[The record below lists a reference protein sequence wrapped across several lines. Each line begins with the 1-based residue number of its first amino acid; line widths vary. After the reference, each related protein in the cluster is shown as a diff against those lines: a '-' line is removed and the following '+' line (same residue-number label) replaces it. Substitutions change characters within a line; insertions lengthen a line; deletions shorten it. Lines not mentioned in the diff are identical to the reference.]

1 MDRDLLAGALASIS
15 RKDRT
20 ESEIRDWLSAQGAD
34 DEMVDLIV
42 SHLIENLAIDDARF
56 AREYA
61 RDKRELSGWGDDRIR
76 EVLRERGIPRDVI
89 EAAVSC
95 DELSQI
101 DRAVLFLTEKEV
113 EVMDDRSRQRAL
125 GMLARRGFSAEDAYA
140 AIRIREGDQAA

>member
-20 ESEIRDWLSAQGAD
+20 EGEIRDWLFAQGAD
-34 DEMVDLIV
+34 GETVDLVV

-61 RDKRELSGWGDDRIR
+61 RDKRELSGWGDERIR
-76 EVLRERGIPRDVI
+76 EVLVERGIARDVI
-89 EAAVSC
+89 EAGISC
-95 DELSQI
+95 DELSQV
-101 DRAVLFLTEKEV
+101 DRAVQVLAEKKAEV
-113 EVMDDRSRQRAL
+113 ADDRSRQRAL

-140 AIRIREGDQAA
+140 AIRIREGDLAA